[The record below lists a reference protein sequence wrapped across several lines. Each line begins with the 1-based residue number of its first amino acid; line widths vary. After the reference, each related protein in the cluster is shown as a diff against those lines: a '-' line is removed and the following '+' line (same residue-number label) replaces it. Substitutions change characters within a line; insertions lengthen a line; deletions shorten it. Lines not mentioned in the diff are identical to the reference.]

1 MVAWQRH
8 DDRIGIAF
16 DPRLGD
22 NPTRWR
28 FALMEAQ
35 PNHLVAIGTDTGGA
49 EWSLRAR
56 RVVPL
61 VD

>member
-1 MVAWQRH
+1 MDAR
-8 DDRIGIAF
+8 
-16 DPRLGD
+16 
-22 NPTRWR
+22 
-28 FALMEAQ
+28 
-35 PNHLVAIGTDTGGA
+35 PNHLVAIGADTGGA